1 MKEVALSI
9 ALPEAWVRPKRGE
22 RDPDSTTLF
31 AICLAVELVLTAF
44 LLFRLAAVP
53 SLGAP

>member
-1 MKEVALSI
+1 MSI
-9 ALPEAWVRPKRGE
+9 TLPEAWARPKRGE
-22 RDPDSTTLF
+22 RDPPPTTLF
-31 AICLAVELVLTAF
+31 AICLAAELVLTAF